1 MGNSLPFIVFVRAFT
16 VLVVLWRIVE
26 LFANVAIRIRF
37 TAFVPLLQRLSSAGR
52 FDDKTGISNLVTHE
66 TFCVFG
72 RPRIPLLKIILL
84 ALSLS
89 RSLKVEK
96 HNNKASDI
104 VRLILARDLTQE
116 EELL

>member
-1 MGNSLPFIVFVRAFT
+1 
-16 VLVVLWRIVE
+16 VLCRIVE
-26 LFANVAIRIRF
+26 LFANVAIRIGF
-37 TAFVPLLQRLSSAGR
+37 AVLVPLLQRLSSAGR
-52 FDDKTGISNLVTHE
+52 YDDKTGISNLVTYE

-72 RPRIPLLKIILL
+72 RPRIPLFKVILL
-84 ALSLS
+84 TLSLS

-104 VRLILARDLTQE
+104 LHLILARDLTQE